1 MTVGPGWIEVDVDAI
16 AHNVEVVRKTVGS
29 TTPLCGVVKADAYGH
44 GIDLVLPVLMNS
56 GVSTIGVT
64 SNEEASRARE
74 LGFRGRIMR
83 LRTALRDEIEDA
95 ASAGV
100 EEWAGGLAHAREID
114 AAAGA
119 VGRRIPV
126 HVSLNST
133 GLSRDGVDVG
143 DERGRA
149 ELAEIGGLTGL
160 RPIGVC
166 SHFPCEDEEDVAA
179 GAEVF
184 RVQSAEAVR
193 LLGGTPG
200 LERHC
205 ATSFAALTVASS
217 RFDLVRVGAA
227 LYGDTAAPMAG
238 LRPAL
243 RLLSRIA
250 AINTYP
256 AGSTVGYDRAHRIP
270 HAARLAVVP
279 LGYADGYHR
288 VLGGRAHALVR
299 GRRVPAVDRLAM
311 NSLVID
317 VTGVP
322 EARIG
327 DEVVLAGEQDGEA
340 ILAQDLEAASG
351 QIAAD
356 LYTAWGRLLP
366 RRARAGRESS

>member
-1 MTVGPGWIEVDVDAI
+1 MIPGPGWIEVDVEAI
-16 AHNVEVVRKTVGS
+16 ARNVAVVRQAIGPA
-29 TTPLCGVVKADAYGH
+29 TPLCGVVKADAYGH
-44 GIDLVLPVLMNS
+44 GIDLVLPVLMNA
-56 GVSTIGVT
+56 GITTIGVT
-64 SNEEASRARE
+64 ANEEAHRARE
-74 LGFRGRIMR
+74 LGFRGRILR
-83 LRTALRDEIEDA
+83 LRAALRDEVEDA

-114 AAAGA
+114 AAARA
-119 VGRRIPV
+119 AGRRIPV

-133 GLSRDGVDVG
+133 GLSRDGVDLG
-143 DERGRA
+143 AGRGAA
-149 ELAEIGGLTGL
+149 ELVGIGRLAGV

-166 SHFPCEDEEDVAA
+166 AHFPCEDEEDVAA
-179 GAEVF
+179 GAEAF
-184 RVQSAEAVR
+184 REQSAEAAG
-193 LLGGTPG
+193 LLGAPPG
-200 LERHC
+200 VERHC
-205 ATSFAALTVASS
+205 ATSYAALTVASS

-227 LYGDTAAPMAG
+227 LYGDTAAPVAG

-250 AINTYP
+250 AINAYP
-256 AGSTVGYDRAHRIP
+256 AGSTVGYDRGHRLA

-299 GRRVPAVDRLAM
+299 GHRVPAVDKLAM
-311 NSLVID
+311 NSLVLD
-317 VTGVP
+317 VSRVP

-327 DEVVLAGEQDGEA
+327 DEVVLAGGQGGEA
-340 ILAQDLEAASG
+340 ILAKDLEAASG

-366 RRARAGRESS
+366 RRARAGQGAS

>member
-1 MTVGPGWIEVDVDAI
+1 MTLGPGWIEVDVDAI
-16 AHNVEVVRKTVGS
+16 AHNVEVVREAVS
-29 TTPLCGVVKADAYGH
+29 PATPLCGVVKADAYGH
-44 GIDLVLPVLMNS
+44 GVDLVLPVLMNA
-56 GVSTIGVT
+56 GVTTIGVT
-64 SNEEASRARE
+64 ANEEASRARE

-100 EEWAGGLAHAREID
+100 EEWVGGIAHAREID
-114 AAAGA
+114 AAARA
-119 VGRRIPV
+119 TGRRIPV

-133 GLSRDGVDVG
+133 GLSRDGVDLG
-143 DERGRA
+143 GGRGRA
-149 ELAEIGGLTGL
+149 ELVEIGGLAGL
-160 RPIGVC
+160 HPIGVC
-166 SHFPCEDEEDVAA
+166 SHFPCEDEADVAA
-179 GAEVF
+179 GAEAF
-184 RVQSAEAVR
+184 RAQSAEAAG
-193 LLGGTPG
+193 LLGGTPD

-205 ATSFAALTVASS
+205 ATSYAALTVASS

-227 LYGDTAAPMAG
+227 LYGDTAAPAAG

-243 RLLSRIA
+243 RLLSRVA

-256 AGSTVGYDRAHRIP
+256 AGSTVGYDRTHRIA

-279 LGYADGYHR
+279 LGYADGFHR

-299 GRRVPAVDRLAM
+299 GQRVPVVDRLAM
-311 NSLVID
+311 NSLVLD
-317 VTGVP
+317 VTAVP

-327 DEVVLAGEQDGEA
+327 DEVVLAGEQDGGA
-340 ILAQDLEAASG
+340 ILARDLEEASG

-366 RRARAGRESS
+366 RRARAEREAS